1 MSEEIEQRHIVNV
14 QEDATTVTITMEK
27 NPEEPEGVTE
37 STEPDPEGGEGN
49 AYDEDKDK
57 HRATEKVVTR
67 EAINAEVR
75 ALEESNVVEL
85 SFSSETPVERD
96 GYLEVLDHNAESVNL
111 TRLNNR
117 APLLLNHDPNDQI
130 GVVESARIDDDKV
143 GRAVVRFS
151 KSARA
156 QEIYRDILDK
166 VRGLTSIGYYVLNT
180 VREQATE
187 GLDTLRASSWLP
199 LEISVV
205 SVPADPSVGVGRSVQ
220 IEQPQQTKTIK
231 LENNNM
237 SEEVKNDAPNV
248 EVIAENTRNA
258 ELKRSKEL
266 TALGARYNCMD
277 DAHNAIQDGK
287 SPGEFSRWIL
297 DNQLK
302 TEPVQDKG
310 EILAPKEEKRFSL
323 CDAVAGY
330 LRDGRFGGYENEVS
344 QEAQKRYGRVSQ
356 GLLIPNDLKVRDVTA
371 ATSGG
376 GLGYGGNT
384 IEDTVDSANFIDRLS
399 NMVVVEQAGAT
410 VLSGLQGNVS
420 IPRMST
426 GSTAYWVAEQ
436 GSPTEAVPSF
446 DQVAL
451 TPKRL
456 SVHVNVSKQL
466 MIQSSLD
473 MENVLRN
480 DILKALAIAE
490 DSAAI
495 NGSGS
500 SNEPTG
506 IINASGIGDEGDNQ
520 TINYSEIWN
529 VIKQVDQDN
538 ALMGD
543 LVWLTSAAGRAK
555 LATTEVASSTAKFLL
570 DSDNRVGGYPLFT
583 SNNVPDNLG
592 SDSNGTAFIFGNIA
606 DLIIGRWD
614 GVEILVDPFTSA
626 SSGTVRLIVS
636 LFTDIAVRHPESFA
650 MTKADL

>member
-1 MSEEIEQRHIVNV
+1 MSEEMDKRHIVNV
-14 QEDATTVTITMEK
+14 EEDATTVTITMEK
-27 NPEEPEGVTE
+27 LPQEPEGVTE

-49 AYDEDKDK
+49 AYEEDKDK
-57 HRATEKVVTR
+57 HRDVTPVITR

-75 ALEESNVVEL
+75 ALEETNVVEL
-85 SFSSETPVERD
+85 AFSSETPVERD
-96 GYLEVLDHNAESVNL
+96 GYLEVLDHSPDSVDL
-111 TRLNNR
+111 TRLNGR
-117 APLLLNHDPNDQI
+117 APLLLNHDTNDQI
-130 GVVESARIDDDKV
+130 GVVESARVDEDKV

-156 QEIYRDILDK
+156 QEIYRDIIDGI
-166 VRGLTSIGYYVLNT
+166 RGLTSIGYYVLNT

-187 GLDTLRASSWLP
+187 GLDTLRAARWLP

-205 SVPADPSVGVGRSVQ
+205 SVPADPSVGVGRGVQ
-220 IEQPQQTKTIK
+220 IEQPQQTETIK
-231 LENNNM
+231 TDKSKM
-237 SEEVKNDAPNV
+237 SEEVKNDTPNV

-287 SPGEFSRWIL
+287 TPGEFSRWIL

-323 CDAVAGY
+323 CNAVANY
-330 LRDGRFGGYENEVS
+330 IKEGRFTGYEAEVS
-344 QEAQKRYGRVSQ
+344 EEAQKRYGRVSQ
-356 GLLIPNDLKVRDVTA
+356 GLVIPNDLQVRDVTA
-371 ATSGG
+371 ASSGS
-376 GLGYGGNT
+376 GLGHGGNT
-384 IEDTVDSANFIDRLS
+384 IEDTVDSASFIDALS

-420 IPRMST
+420 IPRMTTSN
-426 GSTAYWVAEQ
+426 SAYWVAEQ
-436 GSPTEAVPSF
+436 GSPTESVPVF
-446 DQVAL
+446 DQVSL

-473 MENVLRN
+473 MENILRN

-490 DSAAI
+490 DAAAI
-495 NGSGS
+495 NGGG

-506 IINASGIGDEGDNQ
+506 IIATSGIGDEGDGQ

-529 VIKQVDQDN
+529 VIQQVDQDN

-543 LVWLTSAAGRAK
+543 LAFMTSAAGRAK

-570 DSDNRVGGYPLFT
+570 DSDGRVAGYPLFV

-592 SDSNGTAFIFGNIA
+592 SGTNGTAFIFGNFS

-614 GVEILVDPFTSA
+614 GVEVLVDPYTSA
-626 SSGTVRLIVS
+626 ASGTIRLIVS
-636 LFTDIAVRHPESFA
+636 LFTDIAVRHAESFA
-650 MTKADL
+650 MTKGDL

>member
-1 MSEEIEQRHIVNV
+1 MSEEIDKRHIVNV

-27 NPEEPEGVTE
+27 HPEEPEGVTE

-57 HRATEKVVTR
+57 HRATETVVTR

-130 GVVESARIDDDKV
+130 GVVESARIDEDKV

-187 GLDTLRASSWLP
+187 GMDTLRASSWLP

-205 SVPADPSVGVGRSVQ
+205 SVPADPSVGVGRSVDMK
-220 IEQPQQTKTIK
+220 QPQTETIK

-237 SEEVKNDAPNV
+237 SEEIKNDTPNV

-287 SPGEFSRWIL
+287 SPNEFSRWIL

-302 TEPVQDKG
+302 TEPVKDKG

-371 ATSGG
+371 ATSGS
-376 GLGYGGNT
+376 GLGFGGNT
-384 IEDTVDSANFIDRLS
+384 VEDTVDSANFIDRLS

-426 GSTAYWVAEQ
+426 GSSAYWVAEQ

-490 DSAAI
+490 DAAAI

-500 SNEPTG
+500 SNQPTG
-506 IINASGIGDEGDNQ
+506 IINASGIGDEGDGQ

-570 DSDNRVGGYPLFT
+570 DADNRVGGYPLFT

-592 SDSNGTAFIFGNIA
+592 SGTNGTAFIFGNIA

-614 GVEILVDPFTSA
+614 GVEVLVDPYTSA
-626 SSGTVRLIVS
+626 ASGTVRLIVS